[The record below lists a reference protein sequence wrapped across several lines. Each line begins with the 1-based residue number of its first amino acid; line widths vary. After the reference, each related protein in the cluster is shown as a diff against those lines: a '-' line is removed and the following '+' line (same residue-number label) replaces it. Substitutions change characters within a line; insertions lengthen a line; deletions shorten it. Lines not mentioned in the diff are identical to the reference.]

1 MAQNW
6 SFIGAGAVGTGTSS
20 VACAVPSGYAAGDIL
35 IICLNTLTASAT
47 TPTGWTA
54 ASSNGNYAK
63 FYHKTATSS
72 ESTVTVTVTG
82 LSSGVML
89 CYRSLS
95 GFDSVSTLNT
105 GSSTSATTNTLTTAA
120 TYDLVVSMFGSVTSK
135 GGYTQST
142 PSGTTLRVSEAP
154 ATTAPGFIVVD
165 EAQAA
170 SGTSTARTST
180 LSVTNNW
187 GALAIS
193 FTQTSATTGSM
204 LLMF

>member
-6 SFIGAGAVGTGTSS
+6 SFIGAGAVGTGSTS

-35 IICLNTLTASAT
+35 IICLNTYNFSAT

-63 FYHKTATSS
+63 FYYKTATSS

-82 LSSGVML
+82 FSSGVMI

-95 GFDSVSTLNT
+95 GFDSASTLNT
-105 GSSTSATTNTLTTAA
+105 GASTSATTNTLTTTAN
-120 TYDLVVSMFGSVTSK
+120 YDLVVSMFGVDASK
-135 GGYTQST
+135 SGYTQST
-142 PSGTTLRVSEAP
+142 PSGTTLRASVAP
-154 ATTAPGFIVVD
+154 SVITPGFIVVD

-180 LSVTNNW
+180 LSVSNAW